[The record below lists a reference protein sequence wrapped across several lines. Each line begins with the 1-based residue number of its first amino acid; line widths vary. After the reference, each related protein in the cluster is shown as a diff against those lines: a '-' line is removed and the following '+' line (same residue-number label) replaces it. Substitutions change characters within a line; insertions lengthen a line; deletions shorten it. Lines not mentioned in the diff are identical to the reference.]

1 VCISRTLRDA
11 PERVAEAED
20 MRTMFW
26 LYLVFIVTGLVVYT
40 IVGVG
45 HY

>member
-1 VCISRTLRDA
+1 VCISRPLRDA
-11 PERVAEAED
+11 PERVAETED